1 MFQRIGLVSI
11 AAGLV
16 FLSLFIV
23 GLYGYVTRP
32 TWLTQE
38 QVEKEAKKRLG
49 EPALPTSPPSGTK
62 ATTISQRVCSQ
73 VPEYGPPVSAS
84 PFPTVRMRDE
94 CKDIRIPSVQVVAP
108 TTEELVAYE
117 RAVQAATN
125 AYYLRLQGEISKI
138 NGNQRAE
145 MNQFIFD
152 LIKIAAGIL
161 GLVGTAGG
169 VLITANSSK
178 GK

>member
-1 MFQRIGLVSI
+1 
-11 AAGLV
+11 
-16 FLSLFIV
+16 
-23 GLYGYVTRP
+23 
-32 TWLTQE
+32 
-38 QVEKEAKKRLG
+38 
-49 EPALPTSPPSGTK
+49 
-62 ATTISQRVCSQ
+62 
-73 VPEYGPPVSAS
+73 
-84 PFPTVRMRDE
+84 MRDE
-94 CKDIRIPSVQVVAP
+94 CKDIRIPSVHVVAP

-161 GLVGTAGG
+161 GLVGTAAG